1 MDLLFRRYASP
12 MILLDQVVS
21 MGCLSKFVKDLM
33 VIYSKEEEHRTA
45 WDLYLHQESLSES
58 YSEFRR
64 RIGLDDVIT
73 VTDSK
78 ADDEVTD
85 LDSIIE
91 KSKNTLKNFGLH
103 GSHSQ

>member
-45 WDLYLHQESLSES
+45 WDLYLHQDSLSES

-64 RIGLDDVIT
+64 RIGLDDVIAAI
-73 VTDSK
+73 DSEL
-78 ADDEVTD
+78 DDEKED
-85 LDSIIE
+85 LDGIIE
-91 KSKNTLKNFGLH
+91 KSKKTLKNFGLS